1 MTMTMLEAL
10 LWSQVLLW
18 VVVVAMAFLLFALMR
33 QIGAL
38 HDRVAPVGALTLAGG
53 LKPGEALPAMVLHD
67 LFGEPVSVSGPAPD
81 GRARLLVFVAPNCPV
96 CRELKETLAEIARQ
110 ERRWL
115 SVIAVSDGDPAEH
128 RVAAEEARAHGIR
141 YALSR
146 NLGVLLEVSRL
157 PTAALVD
164 EQGVLVA
171 KGLVNSREHLESLFE
186 ARREG
191 YASLQDYLR
200 ARGITRPRDA
210 AEDRERQRDHA

>member
-1 MTMTMLEAL
+1 MTMLDAL

-18 VVVVAMAFLLFALMR
+18 IVVVAMAFLVFALMR

-38 HDRVAPVGALTLAGG
+38 HDRVAPVGALALSGG

-67 LFGEPVSVSGPAPD
+67 LFGEPVSVSGEAPD
-81 GRARLLVFVAPNCPV
+81 GRARLLVFTAPNCPV

-115 SVIAVSDGDPAEH
+115 SVIAISDGDPAEH
-128 RVAAEEARAHGIR
+128 RAAAEEARSTGIR

-186 ARREG
+186 ARRQG
-191 YASLQDYLR
+191 YASLQDFLR
-200 ARGITRPRDA
+200 AKGMTRPGHA
-210 AEDRERQRDHA
+210 AQEEERRSKHA

>member
-1 MTMTMLEAL
+1 MLEAL

-18 VVVVAMAFLLFALMR
+18 VIVVAMAFLLLALMR

-53 LKPGEALPAMVLHD
+53 LKPGEVLPAMVVHD
-67 LFGEPVSVSGPAPD
+67 LFGEPVSVSGPSPD
-81 GRARLLVFVAPNCPV
+81 GRARLLVFTAPNCPV
-96 CRELKETLAEIARQ
+96 CRELKETLAEIAHE

-115 SVIAVSDGDPAEH
+115 SVIQVGDGDPAEH
-128 RVAAEEARAHGIR
+128 RGAAGEARARGMR
-141 YALSR
+141 YVLSR
-146 NLGVLLEVSRL
+146 NLGMLLEVSRL

-186 ARREG
+186 ARRRG
-191 YASLQDYLR
+191 YASLQEFLR
-200 ARGITRPRDA
+200 DRGMVRPGRDGK
-210 AEDRERQRDHA
+210 EEERQRDHA

>member
-1 MTMTMLEAL
+1 MTLIDAL

-53 LKPGEALPAMVLHD
+53 LKPGEAIPAMVVHD
-67 LFGEPVSVSGPAPD
+67 LFGEPVPVSGTSPD
-81 GRARLLVFVAPNCPV
+81 GRARLLVFTAPNCPV
-96 CRELKETLAEIARQ
+96 CRELKETLAVIARQ

-115 SVIAVSDGDPAEH
+115 AVIQVSDGDPAEH
-128 RVAAEEARAHGIR
+128 RAAAEEARAAGMR
-141 YALSR
+141 YVLSR

-164 EQGVLVA
+164 EKGVLIA

-186 ARREG
+186 ARRQG
-191 YASLQDYLR
+191 HASLQDFLKGR
-200 ARGITRPRDA
+200 RPDGSPSA
-210 AEDRERQRDHA
+210 MTQDGERERHHA

>member
-1 MTMTMLEAL
+1 MTMLEAL

-18 VVVVAMAFLLFALMR
+18 VVVVAMAFLVFALMR

-38 HDRVAPVGALTLAGG
+38 HDRVAPVGALSLAGG

-67 LFGEPVSVSGPAPD
+67 LFGEPVSISGPAPD
-81 GRARLLVFVAPNCPV
+81 GRARLIVFVAPHCPV

-115 SVIAVSDGDPAEH
+115 SVIAISDGDPAEH
-128 RVAAEEARAHGIR
+128 RAAAEEARSNGIR

-146 NLGVLLEVSRL
+146 NLGLLLEVSRL

-186 ARREG
+186 ARRQG
-191 YASLQDYLR
+191 YASLQDFLR
-200 ARGITRPRDA
+200 AKGMAHPRPG
-210 AEDRERQRDHA
+210 REAQEEERRSGHA